1 MAFKIIGLVAFAVFI
16 ILFVYMVRQV
26 SRLRKRTQ
34 KELSFEPGVYQGP
47 ADDHRVGGGGRR
59 GADLAFVH
67 RARHRRRGRPGLRG
81 ENLNET

>member
-47 ADDHRVGGGGRR
+47 AGDPRWDGQLPEKVDD
-59 GADLAFVH
+59 
-67 RARHRRRGRPGLRG
+67 
-81 ENLNET
+81 